1 MIAPGPTAET
11 VSRAMPTTGKIF
23 GAIIAMK
30 REVGAVGKNGQVT
43 EYGKYDYR
51 RFDDVLDVV
60 APLMNEYGIMVV
72 STVLSKEER
81 QDGKKHFVTITMSY
95 RLYAEDGSYV
105 DGSQVGEAFDVGD
118 KAATKAQTVALRIF
132 YCTTFNIPY
141 NEMKDTEHGDQ
152 HEWTQKNQS
161 TYTRLVGKL
170 DTLQDGK
177 ILNGILNTAIKFLN
191 TTAENGDH
199 LTVDELRK
207 SKEVFTAAARRLR
220 FTEGVVKQIEERIDA
235 AIGGKPAS
243 TDQTPM
249 EVEPVRFRELNLD
262 FGVAKDTEARERCV
276 MTLLQSRTM
285 GSITEEE
292 FATIVN
298 TYCLEDDTNGRAWFL
313 LGYIFNAGTASEI
326 AGMSASVHAD
336 IQQNKI
342 GRDVGNSLSKYAQ
355 TRIEKLGDNNGDA

>member
-141 NEMKDTEHGDQ
+141 NEMKDSEAGQQ
-152 HEWTQKNQS
+152 HEWSIRQS
-161 TYTRLVGKL
+161 PFERLIAKL
-170 DTLQDGK
+170 KVMQNPNELDGV
-177 ILNGILNTAIKFLN
+177 LNYAIGVTKSK
-191 TTAENGDH
+191 AANGDSMTREELSRTKASFVEAAKR
-199 LTVDELRK
+199 LT
-207 SKEVFTAAARRLR
+207 
-220 FTEGVVKQIEERIDA
+220 FTEQMVKQIADRIDSEVS
-235 AIGGKPAS
+235 GNP
-243 TDQTPM
+243 QTTTRQKLA
-249 EVEPVRFRELNLD
+249 VEPVRFRELNLD

-355 TRIEKLGDNNGDA
+355 TRIEKMGDENGDA